1 MNYWQKRNALDLI
14 AQEKKGLI
22 YEQQLLQEFQNAK
35 DEIKYEIELFYSLYA
50 KDNKI
55 TYAEAQKLLSSK
67 ELTTFRKNLEAY
79 KNTLEKLNTST
90 SKKLLTQINK
100 DMNRV
105 NITRLEALEKQIEY
119 KIDML
124 KNTQNNKMSDLLSNS
139 YEDSYYRTMFN
150 TQQNIGIGYS
160 FTHLNSNAIEKA
172 ILTKFQGSNFS
183 DRIWQEKD
191 KLILNLN
198 TTLAQSIIRGGGVSQ
213 VANEVVKTT
222 NTSYYNAVR
231 LARTELNRVYNRAAE
246 QSYKDSDVVEQYEFV
261 ATLDDRT
268 SDICASLDG
277 KKFNKDEYEVGINA
291 PPMHPNCRS
300 TTVPVVNSAIK
311 ERMAKDKS
319 GNYIKVPS
327 SMTYLEWAEK
337 YCPEKYVNLIKQNL
351 GEYKKATNN
360 TNISK
365 QSEQIKKEQ
374 TKNINENRSS

>member
-14 AQEKKGLI
+14 EQEKKGLL
-22 YEQQLLQEFQNAK
+22 YEQQLLKEFQNAK
-35 DEIKYEIELFYSLYA
+35 EEIKYEIDLFYSLYA

-55 TYAEAQKLLSSK
+55 TYAEAQKLLNSSELANFKKSLKNYK
-67 ELTTFRKNLEAY
+67 E
-79 KNTLEKLNTST
+79 TLQKIETST
-90 SKKLLTQINK
+90 SKKLLNQLDR

-105 NITRLEALEKQIEY
+105 NISRLEALEKQIEY
-119 KIDML
+119 KIDLL
-124 KNTQNNKMSDLLSNS
+124 KNTQDTKMNDLLSNS

-150 TQQNIGIGYS
+150 IQQRIGIGYS

-172 ILTKFQGSNFS
+172 ILTKYQGSNFS

-191 KLILNLN
+191 KLVLSLN
-198 TTLAQSIIRGGGVSQ
+198 TTLAQSIIRGGGVSY

-231 LARTELNRVYNRAAE
+231 LARTELNRVYNKAAE
-246 QSYKDSDVVEQYEFV
+246 QSYNDSEVVEQYEFV

-277 KKFNKDEYEVGINA
+277 RKFNKDEYEVGINA

-311 ERMAKDKS
+311 ERMAKDKN
-319 GNYIKVPS
+319 GKYTKVPS
-327 SMTYLEWAEK
+327 SMTYLEWAKK
-337 YCPEKYVNLIKQNL
+337 YCPEKYVKLVKQNSSQ
-351 GEYKKATNN
+351 YKKATNN

-365 QSEQIKKEQ
+365 QSANIKKEQ
-374 TKNINENRSS
+374 TDNINKNKNS